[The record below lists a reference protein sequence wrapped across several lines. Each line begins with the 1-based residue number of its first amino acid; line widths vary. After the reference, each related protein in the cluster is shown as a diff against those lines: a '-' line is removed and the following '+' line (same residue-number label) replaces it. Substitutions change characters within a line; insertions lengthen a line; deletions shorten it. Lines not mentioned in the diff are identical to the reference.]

1 MSVASTVLRSIAL
14 CVSSRKALRSSSGTM
29 RSSRLN
35 SSRWSGPTPNTRSP
49 SIENSGPP
57 WPLRQSKLPMRA
69 KSCARASRDLL
80 RSSSTR
86 VRDARSR

>member
-14 CVSSRKALRSSSGTM
+14 CVSSRKALRSSSGTI
-29 RSSRLN
+29 RSRL
-35 SSRWSGPTPNTRSP
+35 RKAGWSPGPKPNTRSP
-49 SIENSGPP
+49 SIENTGPS
-57 WPLRQSKLPMRA
+57 WPRRQSKLPIRA
-69 KSCARASRDLL
+69 RSCARARRDLL